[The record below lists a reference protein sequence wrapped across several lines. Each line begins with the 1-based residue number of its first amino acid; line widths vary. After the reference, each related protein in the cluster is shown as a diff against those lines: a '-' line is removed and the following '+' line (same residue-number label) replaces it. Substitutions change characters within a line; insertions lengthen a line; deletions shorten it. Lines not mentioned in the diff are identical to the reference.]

1 MSAER
6 GTSGYRLNA
15 AAGNGGAGALR
26 RYNGNSDRAVQL
38 RRQGDM
44 GKICEVYEVTTVIR
58 ADDGR
63 EASQTRL
70 VPREE
75 ITNRG
80 GVDAI
85 LLACLEEQLEPG
97 EV

>member
-1 MSAER
+1 
-6 GTSGYRLNA
+6 
-15 AAGNGGAGALR
+15 
-26 RYNGNSDRAVQL
+26 
-38 RRQGDM
+38 M